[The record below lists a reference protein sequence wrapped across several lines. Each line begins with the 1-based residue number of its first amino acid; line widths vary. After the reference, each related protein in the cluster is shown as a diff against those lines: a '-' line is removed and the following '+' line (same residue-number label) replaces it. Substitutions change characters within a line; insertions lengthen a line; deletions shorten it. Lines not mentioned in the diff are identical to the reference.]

1 VDALDV
7 RDTISRIS
15 GLPTLP
21 AVLGQILEALSDPD
35 SSALDLGK
43 HIAADQSLSATL
55 LRQVNSA
62 YYGFYRR
69 ITDVKDA
76 VVILGFREV
85 QNMVMAATAFR
96 TFPRGR
102 SGYDRARLWRHSL
115 ASAMAAE
122 RVAKRVGLQLEGG
135 YFSAGLL
142 HDIGKVALDSMLP
155 EHFDEAVKLALEQGK
170 PLYEVE
176 PIVFGL
182 DHAEVGGVLGEHW
195 NLPPIL
201 VEAIRRHH
209 QPETALLSPELAQVT
224 AVANHLAYL
233 ADFGDSVNPESHAMP
248 AQTAIQLKLTPAA
261 WEPIV
266 AELREAEAR
275 IEAMLGAIHA

>member
-102 SGYDRARLWRHSL
+102 SEYDRARLWRHSL

>member
-1 VDALDV
+1 MDALDV

-43 HIAADQSLSATL
+43 YIAADQSLSATL

-69 ITDVKDA
+69 ITEVKDA
-76 VVILGFREV
+76 IVILGFREV
-85 QNMVMAATAFR
+85 QNMVLAATAFR
-96 TFPRGR
+96 ALPRGR
-102 SGYDRARLWRHSL
+102 SGYDRGRLWRHSL

-122 RVAKRVGLQLEGG
+122 RIAKRVGLPADGG

-155 EHFDEAVKLALEQGK
+155 EHFDEAVKLALEQGR
-170 PLYEVE
+170 PLHEVE
-176 PIVFGL
+176 PMVFGL

-201 VEAIRRHH
+201 AEAIRRHH
-209 QPETALLSPELAQVT
+209 QPESALLSPELAQVT

-233 ADFGDSVNPESHAMP
+233 ANFGDSIHPEAHAMP
-248 AQTAIQLKLTPAA
+248 EQAAAQLRLSPAL
-261 WEPIV
+261 WEPV
-266 AELREAEAR
+266 VKELAEAESR